1 MNTLDQELTELQHF
15 HHLLLC
21 QLVISLLDLL
31 ETLEK
36 EKNKIYLFMV
46 MNLHSFMN
54 FVFVLVFFSLL
65 LCRRDRN
72 VIHFAGE

>member
-1 MNTLDQELTELQHF
+1 MSTLDQELTELQHF
-15 HHLLLC
+15 HHLLLR

-36 EKNKIYLFMV
+36 EKKQDLFMV

-54 FVFVLVFFSLL
+54 FVFVLVLFPLL